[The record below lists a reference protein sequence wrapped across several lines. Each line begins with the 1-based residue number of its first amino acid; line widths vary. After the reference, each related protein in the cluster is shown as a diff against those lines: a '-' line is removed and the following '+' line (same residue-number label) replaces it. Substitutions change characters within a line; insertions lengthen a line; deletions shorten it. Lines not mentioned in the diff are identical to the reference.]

1 MSVAVVVVSYN
12 RKELLRDCLTS
23 VCAQVAPQ
31 DEVIVIDNGSTDG
44 SPELVR
50 GEFPQTT
57 LFETGE
63 NLGGSG
69 GFAWGVELAIAKGH
83 SWAWLMDDDGTPAA
97 DALDNLKRVVTAAP
111 TTPSFAACL
120 VTGTPG
126 SSSEHPPALTLETD
140 TERLLEAAD
149 QGCIAVTHAIFV
161 GVMINLG
168 IAASMPLPYSD
179 FFIWLDDLEYTRR
192 LTQVAPGL
200 LVPEAAIYHP
210 IKAPAR
216 NDMGPRLYYYTRNK
230 LWCTKLDTTATGLR
244 SSLFVMTG
252 YVVWHGLQQLVIAK
266 DKGVWASSLARGV
279 RDGVLRRPRQDHP
292 GDLLR
297 RNRREVPARPTV

>member
-50 GEFPQTT
+50 GEFPQAT

-83 SWAWLMDDDGTPAA
+83 SWAGLMDDDGTPAA

-126 SSSEHPPALTLETD
+126 SSSEHPPAPPSPNCTLDSSSSSPRSVMRSTS
-140 TERLLEAAD
+140 
-149 QGCIAVTHAIFV
+149 FV
-161 GVMINLG
+161 
-168 IAASMPLPYSD
+168 
-179 FFIWLDDLEYTRR
+179 
-192 LTQVAPGL
+192 
-200 LVPEAAIYHP
+200 
-210 IKAPAR
+210 
-216 NDMGPRLYYYTRNK
+216 
-230 LWCTKLDTTATGLR
+230 R
-244 SSLFVMTG
+244 SSTG
-252 YVVWHGLQQLVIAK
+252 FPRSIRIGLAAM
-266 DKGVWASSLARGV
+266 ASSS
-279 RDGVLRRPRQDHP
+279 
-292 GDLLR
+292 
-297 RNRREVPARPTV
+297 